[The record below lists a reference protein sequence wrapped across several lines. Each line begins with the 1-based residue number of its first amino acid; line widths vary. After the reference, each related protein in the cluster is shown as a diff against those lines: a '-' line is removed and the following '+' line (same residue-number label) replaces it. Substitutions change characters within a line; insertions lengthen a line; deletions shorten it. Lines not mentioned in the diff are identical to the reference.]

1 MASAPGKKAAK
12 AKTKS
17 LPKPYR
23 VGRAQT
29 GLGLFAAQDIP
40 ERKLIIEYTGPRI
53 PTRLAQEIDR
63 RRANKYLFE
72 IDSRWTIDGSTRTNL
87 ARYVNHSCDPNAE
100 AESNRGRLMYRA
112 IKPIEAGEEITLDY
126 GEEHMELYFGE
137 AGCLCPGCA
146 DMVKTP
152 VRKLVKKPAKK
163 AAKKSVKRK
172 AKAKR

>member
-1 MASAPGKKAAK
+1 MNGVRGCAVARIEKKASRK
-12 AKTKS
+12 KS
-17 LPKPYR
+17 EALYR

-40 ERKLIIEYTGPRI
+40 ERKLIVEYIGKRI

-72 IDSRWTIDGSTRTNL
+72 IDSRWTIDGASRLNL

-112 IKPIEAGEEITLDY
+112 IKPIAAGSEITLDY
-126 GEEHMELYFGE
+126 GEEHMELYFGA
-137 AGCLCPGCA
+137 AGCLCPPCA
-146 DMVKTP
+146 DM
-152 VRKLVKKPAKK
+152 AKK
-163 AAKKSVKRK
+163 AAKNLVKKAAKKPSKRS
-172 AKAKR
+172 AKAAR

>member
-1 MASAPGKKAAK
+1 M
-12 AKTKS
+12 
-17 LPKPYR
+17 PKLYR

-40 ERKLIIEYTGPRI
+40 ERKLIIEYTGKRI

-112 IKPIEAGEEITLDY
+112 IKPIDAGEEITLDY
-126 GEEHMELYFGE
+126 GEEHMELYFGN

-146 DMVKTP
+146 DMVKTT
-152 VRKLVKKPAKK
+152 
-163 AAKKSVKRK
+163 K
-172 AKAKR
+172 AKAPKTPKTPKTSKRRKR